1 MDILKEFEVSYYPS
15 GKEAVELV
23 LCFDSGSPYTFI
35 KRASA
40 LRVGRLIELVEP
52 APFGGL
58 GGGIFQSKESIHL
71 YVRLLEFW
79 CRQWAYVVE
88 DNTRG
93 RL

>member
-1 MDILKEFEVSYYPS
+1 MTCISNKKHVIHVIRRS
-15 GKEAVELV
+15 G
-23 LCFDSGSPYTFI
+23 I
-35 KRASA
+35 
-40 LRVGRLIELVEP
+40 GRLIELVEP